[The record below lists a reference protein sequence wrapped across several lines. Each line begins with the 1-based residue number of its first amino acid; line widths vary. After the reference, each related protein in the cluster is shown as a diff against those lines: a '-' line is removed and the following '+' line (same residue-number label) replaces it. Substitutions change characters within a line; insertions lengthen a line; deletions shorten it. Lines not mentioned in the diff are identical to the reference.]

1 MQNKTQITAS
11 IVLYNEDFNELSN
24 SVDSFLKTDLR
35 KKLFLI
41 DNSPQNDLREKFV
54 HPEIEY
60 IHTKKNI
67 GFGAGHNKII
77 NKIKNYSTYH
87 LILNPDVSFKPSV
100 IPKLIEELKK
110 EKDVSMIAPK
120 VLFSNGDHQYTC
132 RRYPSLLELLTRS
145 SAVFKYF
152 FSSVIHKGEYYD
164 KDLTKSFY
172 PDFMHGGFL
181 LFKTEDFVSING
193 FDERY
198 FLYMEDVDICRKI
211 DAFGKKKRYFPKEE
225 IIHILKKGSSKNL
238 KLFFIHLIS
247 IMKYFNKWGFKK

>member
-11 IVLYNEDFNELSN
+11 IVLYNEDFYELSK

-41 DNSPQNDLREKFV
+41 DNSPQNYIREKFV
-54 HPEIEY
+54 HPDIEY
-60 IHTKKNI
+60 IHSKKNI
-67 GFGAGHNKII
+67 GFGAGHNKVI
-77 NKIKNYSTYH
+77 NMIRNHSTYH

-100 IPKLIEELKK
+100 IPNLIEELKK
-110 EKDVSMIAPK
+110 DKDASMIAPK
-120 VLFSNGDHQYTC
+120 VLYPDGSDQHTC
-132 RRYPSLLELLTRS
+132 RRYPTVLELFARRS
-145 SAVFKYF
+145 GMLKSLFRPILNRGVYA
-152 FSSVIHKGEYYD
+152 D
-164 KDLTKSFY
+164 KDLNLPFY
-172 PDFMHGGFL
+172 PDFVRGCFL

-225 IIHILKKGSSKNL
+225 IIHILKKGSSKNV

>member
-11 IVLYNEDFNELSN
+11 IVLYNEDFTELSN
-24 SVDSFLKTDLR
+24 TVDSFLKTDLP

-41 DNSPQNDLREKFV
+41 DNAPKNDLSKRFV
-54 HPEIEY
+54 HPDIEY
-60 IHTKKNI
+60 IHTIKNI
-67 GFGAGHNKII
+67 GFGAGHNKVI
-77 NKIKNYSTYH
+77 NMIRNHSTYH
-87 LILNPDVSFKPSV
+87 LILNPDVTFKPNV

-110 EKDVSMIAPK
+110 EKDVSMIAPR

-132 RRYPSLLELLTRS
+132 RRYPSILELLFRS
-145 SAVFKYF
+145 SVVFKYF
-152 FSSVIHKGEYYD
+152 FSSVTHKGEYRD
-164 KDLTKSFY
+164 KDLTTPFY

-181 LFKTEDFVSING
+181 LFKTEDFVSISG

-211 DAFGKKKRYFPKEE
+211 DLSGKKKLYFPQVE
-225 IIHILKKGSSKNL
+225 IIHILKKESSKNL

-247 IMKYFNKWGFKK
+247 IMKYFYKWGFKK